1 MILERLILDSDAKTN
16 NAIGGHPDSRNVE
29 QRLASGFI
37 LLDKPAG
44 PTSHQVASWVR
55 DLFGLERLGHGGTLD
70 PFATGVLPLL
80 AGKSMKVTKKVLTHD
95 KTYIAIFRCA
105 EEPDEEKLNAAMNRL
120 TGRVYNVPPE
130 ISAVKVQVRTRKI
143 SNFEMIERN
152 GKDFLTRVDC
162 EAGTYIRTMARD
174 LGLILGYKVELKE
187 LRREKSGRF
196 ELSKCVTLQE
206 VADAYWLWKECD
218 KPEALLK
225 MIHPV
230 EKLVL
235 GMPSAHVKDSAAAAI
250 AHGAPLLRPGI
261 VDVDDKVKSGKELAI
276 FTLKDELVG
285 IVTLTVDSS
294 ELPNMDSG
302 EVARPNMVLL
312 EQDLYPR
319 RWSVQ
324 DK

>member
-1 MILERLILDSDAKTN
+1 MEKLILDTKAETN
-16 NAIGGHPDSRNVE
+16 NAIGGHPDSRTVE

-80 AGKSMKVTKKVLTHD
+80 AGKSMKVTKKVLTHK

-105 EEPDEEKLNAAMNRL
+105 EDPDADALASAMKRL

-143 SNFEMIERN
+143 STFDMIERN
-152 GKDFLTRVDC
+152 GKDFLTRIEC
-162 EAGTYIRTMARD
+162 EAGTYVRTMARD
-174 LGLILGYKVELKE
+174 LGLMLGYKVELKE

-218 KPEALLK
+218 KPDALLK
-225 MIHPV
+225 MIQPV

-235 GMPSAHVKDSAAAAI
+235 DMPAAHVKDSAAAAI

-261 VDVDDKVKSGKELAI
+261 VDIDDKITSGKELAI
-276 FTLKDELVG
+276 FTLKEELVG
-285 IVTLTVDSS
+285 IVKLTVDTNQ
-294 ELPNMDSG
+294 LPNMDSG
-302 EVARPNMVLL
+302 EVARPSMVLL

-324 DK
+324 EK

>member
-1 MILERLILDSDAKTN
+1 MQKLILDSKAETN
-16 NAIGGHPDSRNVE
+16 NAIGGHPDSRSVE

-80 AGKSMKVTKKVLTHD
+80 AGKSMKVTKKILTHK

-105 EEPDEEKLNAAMNRL
+105 EEPDDAGLETAMSRL

-143 SNFEMIERN
+143 SNFEIIERN
-152 GKDFLTRVDC
+152 GNDILTRIDC
-162 EAGTYIRTMARD
+162 EAGTYVRTMARD
-174 LGLILGYKVELKE
+174 LGLMLGYKVELKE

-225 MIHPV
+225 RIHPV

-235 GMPSAHVKDSAAAAI
+235 DLPAAHVKDSAAAAI

-261 VDVDDKVKSGKELAI
+261 VDVDGGISSGKEIAI

-285 IVTLTVDSS
+285 IVKLTVDTNQ
-294 ELPNMDSG
+294 LPNMDSG
-302 EVARPNMVLL
+302 EVARPSMVLL

>member
-1 MILERLILDSDAKTN
+1 MEKLILDSKAETN
-16 NAIGGHPDSRNVE
+16 NAIGGHPDSRSVE

-37 LLDKPAG
+37 LLDNPAG

-80 AGKSMKVTKKVLTHD
+80 AGKSMKVTKKILTHD

-105 EEPDEEKLNAAMNRL
+105 EEPDSDALATAMKRL

-143 SNFEMIERN
+143 STFDMIERN
-152 GKDFLTRVDC
+152 GKDILTRIEC
-162 EAGTYIRTMARD
+162 EAGTYVRTMARD
-174 LGLILGYKVELKE
+174 LGLMLGYKVDLKE
-187 LRREKSGRF
+187 LRRENSGRF

-235 GMPSAHVKDSAAAAI
+235 DMPAAHVKDSAAAAI

-261 VDVDDKVKSGKELAI
+261 VEVDSGVSSGKDIAI

-285 IVTLTVDSS
+285 IVKLTVDSNQ
-294 ELPNMDSG
+294 LPNMNSG
-302 EVARPNMVLL
+302 EVARPSMVLL

>member
-1 MILERLILDSDAKTN
+1 
-16 NAIGGHPDSRNVE
+16 
-29 QRLASGFI
+29 
-37 LLDKPAG
+37 
-44 PTSHQVASWVR
+44 
-55 DLFGLERLGHGGTLD
+55 
-70 PFATGVLPLL
+70 
-80 AGKSMKVTKKVLTHD
+80 MKVTKKILTHK

-105 EEPDEEKLNAAMNRL
+105 EEPDDASLKTAMSRL
-120 TGRVYNVPPE
+120 IGRVYNVPPE

-143 SNFEMIERN
+143 SNFEIIERN
-152 GKDFLTRVDC
+152 GNDILTRIDC
-162 EAGTYIRTMARD
+162 EAGTYVRTMARD
-174 LGLILGYKVELKE
+174 LGLMLGYKVELKE

-235 GMPSAHVKDSAAAAI
+235 DLPAAHVKDSAAAAI

-261 VDVDDKVKSGKELAI
+261 VDVDGGISSGKEIAI

-285 IVTLTVDSS
+285 IVKLTVDTNQ
-294 ELPNMDSG
+294 LPNMDSG
-302 EVARPNMVLL
+302 EVARPSMVLL

>member
-1 MILERLILDSDAKTN
+1 MQKLILDSKAETN
-16 NAIGGHPDSRNVE
+16 SAIGGHPDSRSVE

-80 AGKSMKVTKKVLTHD
+80 AGKSMKVTKKILTHK

-105 EEPDEEKLNAAMNRL
+105 EEPDDASLKTAMSRL
-120 TGRVYNVPPE
+120 IGRVYNVPPE

-143 SNFEMIERN
+143 SNFEIIERN
-152 GKDFLTRVDC
+152 GNDILTRIDC
-162 EAGTYIRTMARD
+162 EAGTYVRTMARD
-174 LGLILGYKVELKE
+174 LGLMLGYKVELKE

-235 GMPSAHVKDSAAAAI
+235 DLPAAHVKDSAAAAI

-261 VDVDDKVKSGKELAI
+261 VDVDGGISSGKEIAI

-285 IVTLTVDSS
+285 IVKLTVDTNQ
-294 ELPNMDSG
+294 LPNMDSG
-302 EVARPNMVLL
+302 EVARPSMVLL

>member
-1 MILERLILDSDAKTN
+1 LEKLILDTKAETN
-16 NAIGGHPDSRNVE
+16 NAIGGHPDSRTVE

-80 AGKSMKVTKKVLTHD
+80 AGKSMKVTKKVLTHK

-105 EEPDEEKLNAAMNRL
+105 EDPDADALASAMKRL

-143 SNFEMIERN
+143 STFDMIERN
-152 GKDFLTRVDC
+152 GKDFLTRIEC
-162 EAGTYIRTMARD
+162 EAGTYVRTMARD
-174 LGLILGYKVELKE
+174 LGLMLGYKVELKE

-218 KPEALLK
+218 KPDALLK
-225 MIHPV
+225 MIQPV

-235 GMPSAHVKDSAAAAI
+235 DMPAAHVKDSAAAAI

-261 VDVDDKVKSGKELAI
+261 VDIDDKITSGKELAI
-276 FTLKDELVG
+276 FTLKEELVG
-285 IVTLTVDSS
+285 IVKLTVDTNQ
-294 ELPNMDSG
+294 LPNMDSG
-302 EVARPNMVLL
+302 EVARPSMVLL

-324 DK
+324 EK

>member
-1 MILERLILDSDAKTN
+1 MQKLILDSKAETN
-16 NAIGGHPDSRNVE
+16 NAIGGHPDSRSVE

-80 AGKSMKVTKKVLTHD
+80 AGKSMKVTKKILTHK

-105 EEPDEEKLNAAMNRL
+105 EEPDDASLGTAMSRL

-143 SNFEMIERN
+143 SNFEIIERN
-152 GKDFLTRVDC
+152 GNDILTRIDC
-162 EAGTYIRTMARD
+162 EAGTYVRTMARD
-174 LGLILGYKVELKE
+174 LGLMLGYKVELKE

-235 GMPSAHVKDSAAAAI
+235 DLPAAHVKDSAAAAI

-261 VDVDDKVKSGKELAI
+261 VDVDGGVSSGKEIAI

-285 IVTLTVDSS
+285 IVKLTVDTNQ
-294 ELPNMDSG
+294 LPNMDSG
-302 EVARPNMVLL
+302 EVARPSMVLL